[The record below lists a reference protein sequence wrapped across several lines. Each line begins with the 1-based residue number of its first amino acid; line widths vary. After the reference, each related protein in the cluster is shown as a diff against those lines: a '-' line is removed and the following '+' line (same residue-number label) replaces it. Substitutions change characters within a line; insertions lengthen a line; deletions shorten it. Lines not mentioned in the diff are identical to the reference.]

1 MGVEFRLGRQDG
13 HNVEDFLARQPKGV
27 TAITLSTPF
36 LRHQVAAAEAAM
48 ALDADVLFE
57 PLTERLVHP
66 ASSCG
71 TSPTARVGCLARQSS
86 VVTLTPG
93 RDSSATSLAATR
105 TQRR

>member
-13 HNVEDFLARQPKGV
+13 HKVEDFLARQPKGV

-57 PLTERLVHP
+57 PLTERLGGTRLP
-66 ASSCG
+66 AAG
-71 TSPTARVGCLARQSS
+71 LHLRPEW
-86 VVTLTPG
+86 
-93 RDSSATSLAATR
+93 AA
-105 TQRR
+105 